1 MGLNQQLVG
10 VTSFCDYPE
19 EARQKE
25 IIGGLVDPNLEKIKV
40 LQPDL
45 ILGFRGNPRRFLDR
59 LYEEKLPLQ
68 AFEIGKTFEDLFSL
82 IDRISRLTCTEARG
96 QELISS
102 LRERIKL
109 IEARIPRP
117 GTGAK
122 VFLTLYGQGQELWT
136 CGQNSYLNYLLG
148 RAGLQN
154 VAADFKGNW
163 LAYNPE
169 KLIADNPDFIL
180 ILARNRQAFNQATR
194 WLESLTALRDITA
207 IKNKNFIFL
216 DENLFSRFGP
226 RLVEAYEWLIKAV
239 YFASDSEGK

>member
-1 MGLNQQLVG
+1 
-10 VTSFCDYPE
+10 
-19 EARQKE
+19 
-25 IIGGLVDPNLEKIKV
+25 
-40 LQPDL
+40 L
-45 ILGFRGNPRRFLDR
+45 ILGFRGNPRRILDR

-68 AFEIGKTFEDLFSL
+68 AFEIGQTFEDLFSL

-102 LRERIKL
+102 LKERIKL
-109 IEARIPRP
+109 IEARAPQPGLRP
-117 GTGAK
+117 K

-136 CGQNSYLNYLLG
+136 CGQNSYLNYLLT

-169 KLIADNPDFIL
+169 KLIADNPELIL
-180 ILARNRQAFNQATR
+180 ILARNQEDFIQATK
-194 WLESLTALRDITA
+194 WLESLTPLRDIAA
-207 IKNKNFIFL
+207 IKHKNFIFL

-226 RLVEAYEWLIKAV
+226 RLVDACEWLVEAV
-239 YFASDSEGK
+239 YFTSDRRSS

>member
-1 MGLNQQLVG
+1 
-10 VTSFCDYPE
+10 
-19 EARQKE
+19 
-25 IIGGLVDPNLEKIKV
+25 
-40 LQPDL
+40 L
-45 ILGFRGNPRRFLDR
+45 ILGFRGNPRRFLDK

-68 AFEIGKTFEDLFSL
+68 AFEIGTTFEDLFSL
-82 IDRISRLTCTEARG
+82 IDRISGLTCTEARG
-96 QELISS
+96 RELISS
-102 LRERIKL
+102 LRERIKF

-117 GTGAK
+117 GVGAK

-154 VAADFKGNW
+154 VAADFKGHW

-180 ILARNRQAFNQATR
+180 IMARNRQAFSQATN
-194 WLESLTALRDITA
+194 WLESLTALRAITA

-239 YFASDSEGK
+239 YSASDSEAK